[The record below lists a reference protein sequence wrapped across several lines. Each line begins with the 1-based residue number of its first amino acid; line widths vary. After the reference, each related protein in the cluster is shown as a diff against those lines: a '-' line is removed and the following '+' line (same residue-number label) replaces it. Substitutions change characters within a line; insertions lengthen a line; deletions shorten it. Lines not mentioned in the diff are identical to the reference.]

1 MRHLALRTFSV
12 LAATAFAAG
21 VAEAQVGLTSNTAQV
36 SINATKN
43 STLTVAIN
51 SGATQ
56 NLGTMTDGAVNN
68 FPAPV
73 NVTTTWDLNAG
84 TNIHLMG
91 WFATPASA
99 LVSGGNS
106 ITSSLVK
113 ASVNGGAYNA
123 FIQNAVGGVGS
134 AGGSLTL
141 LTQSAATLAGTR
153 TDDIAL
159 QIDLSAAPA
168 LVPGTYSGTLNLQ
181 AVVQ

>member
-1 MRHLALRTFSV
+1 
-12 LAATAFAAG
+12 
-21 VAEAQVGLTSNTAQV
+21 
-36 SINATKN
+36 
-43 STLTVAIN
+43 
-51 SGATQ
+51 
-56 NLGTMTDGAVNN
+56 
-68 FPAPV
+68 
-73 NVTTTWDLNAG
+73 
-84 TNIHLMG
+84 MG

-123 FIQNAVGGVGS
+123 FSQNAVGGVGS